1 MKKSAFSEAAF
12 HHPVERYPF
21 PRGEPAVQ
29 YNYKLSRTPSYYILI
44 FVLFRVLAVVGC
56 GVGLTTNEEPRHK
69 LLIFY
74 QVSMCEFQREFRYG
88 MEDKKWQYK
97 YIGRFVGV

>member
-44 FVLFRVLAVVGC
+44 FLLFRVLAIG
-56 GVGLTTNEEPRHK
+56 GHGLGLTTDKERWQK
-69 LLIFY
+69 LVLIQKAF
-74 QVSMCEFQREFRYG
+74 MCEFQREFEFG
-88 MEDKKWQYK
+88 AEEKKW
-97 YIGRFVGV
+97 R